1 MTLFYSFPLFFAIK
15 RHVTFAHVKW
25 CDSQVVTALS
35 KKMQVLSFRKENW
48 HETADGVPRVCAVIL
63 REEGVGSNPTR
74 TTFSIF
80 CLETKSETT
89 QKKRQHLRKPSQC
102 SLNRWWDPIP
112 LFVEG
117 VGSNQTRRT
126 FMYGQNR
133 RLRHILP
140 SVLVQGAIAK
150 WLRRWQAAVNLLS
163 GRRWFESNSHL
174 FFHSKKSNFKKC
186 CLHLLNIRPLRDDHS
201 CLPRAVHSHPL
212 RAHSLHTPPKIE
224 QHPGVHQ
231 NLPLAVLLPPLR
243 AHPLRIQGQGT

>member
-186 CLHLLNIRPLRDDHS
+186 CLHLLNIRPLPSDPF
-201 CLPRAVHSHPL
+201 CLH
-212 RAHSLHTPPKIE
+212 I
-224 QHPGVHQ
+224 
-231 NLPLAVLLPPLR
+231 AVLLHFLR
-243 AHPLRIQGQGT
+243 AHPLRTAPPSISLPSGLLLLPLPPILSFCL